1 MLEPFCILVWKNTT
15 DSRERNNLL
24 QQIFVIRDLQIMQIN
39 ETKLSHFPQSSS
51 ETMQIIHTKHA
62 FMRDMFD
69 LGCFRSLTC

>member
-51 ETMQIIHTKHA
+51 ETQ
-62 FMRDMFD
+62 R
-69 LGCFRSLTC
+69 R